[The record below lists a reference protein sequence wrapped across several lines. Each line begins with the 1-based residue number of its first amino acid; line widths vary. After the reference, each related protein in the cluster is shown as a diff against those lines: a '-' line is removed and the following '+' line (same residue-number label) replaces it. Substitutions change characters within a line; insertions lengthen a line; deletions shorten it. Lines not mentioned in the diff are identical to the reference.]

1 LLSEK
6 IVTTCKRMGEVG
18 EVACLDNCAMKGIH
32 SIFSYQK
39 VEADEPLPR
48 AEAGICDVAVLDMH
62 HGWPNLGHN
71 SIVQAVREA
80 ACDFE
85 SLIRKANLKIRVFS
99 FDVRKAG
106 ILPEP
111 PGGRFALYL
120 GTGGPGHIDPHLNDG
135 VAEFSQGVKEDPS
148 WEPKAFALFDAILA
162 DPNAS
167 LVAVCHSFGVLCRWS
182 GIAQPQ
188 QRGQEKGGKSAGIV
202 ENVLTDAAGRHPW
215 FSGFVRNSGS
225 SRFPVIDSRLFD
237 LIPDATAGLKVAPL
251 SFETVPT
258 GGPVGDAMTGVEFA
272 RDPSGT
278 MPRMIGV
285 NHHPEIMDSG
295 RQKLII
301 ESLWERGEVTQTWYE
316 ERMNVV
322 AKGDQDPDLAHRL
335 ALTTGFTFVWPLRFQ
350 LVKNLRRHAESLNR
364 VFGMHE
370 DQILDRPLGERRERP
385 RPLPTAPTQTPLT
398 RV

>member
-1 LLSEK
+1 
-6 IVTTCKRMGEVG
+6 MGEVG

-32 SIFSYQK
+32 SIFSFHK
-39 VEADEPLPR
+39 VEPDEPLPR
-48 AEAGICDVAVLDMH
+48 AEAGICDIAVLDMH

-85 SLIRKANLKIRVFS
+85 NAIRKANLKIRVFS
-99 FDVRKAG
+99 FDVRRLG
-106 ILPEP
+106 LLPEP

-148 WEPKAFALFDAILA
+148 WEPLAFALFDAILA
-162 DPNAS
+162 DPNSS

-182 GIAQPQ
+182 GIAQPK

-202 ENVLTDAAGRHPW
+202 ENALTDGAERHPW

-225 SRFPVIDSRLFD
+225 SRFQVIDSRLFD
-237 LIPDATAGLKVAPL
+237 LIPDPRAVLKVAPL
-251 SFETVPT
+251 SFETQPT

-278 MPRMIGV
+278 MPRMFGV

-322 AKGDQDPDLAHRL
+322 AKGDQDADLAHRL

-364 VFGMHE
+364 VFEMHE
-370 DQILDRPLGERRERP
+370 DQILDRPLGERRDRP
-385 RPLPTAPTQTPLT
+385 RTLPGASTQAPLPRA
-398 RV
+398 